1 MKMNVQNMPIQSL
14 KGIGPAKSKLF
25 NKLGIKTVEDLFY
38 HYPRGY
44 KDKSIITDIS
54 ELVPEYQYTI
64 KAIVHS
70 RPVEIKSRNGLLIVK
85 LTVGDETGKL
95 NIVWFN
101 NRFIKNMIEKGD
113 ELYFYGKIKLMGKDL
128 MMESPEFEKT
138 SSASSVNLLR
148 IVPEYPLT
156 EGLSHKDIRKAVF
169 TAMEHT
175 EGKLTDIFPEDFRKR
190 YQLAEINFCVNNM
203 HFPETMF
210 NMELAVKRFKFE
222 ELFILQ
228 SGLIHIKR
236 MNSSEEQGIAFK
248 TYDERAFANK
258 LPFELTNAQQKVVDE
273 IFKDMEKS
281 KPMNR
286 LVQGDVGSG
295 KTIVAL
301 LAMYKCTRD
310 GYQSLMMV
318 PTEILAEQH
327 YLTFKQLLEGT
338 GIRIELLKG
347 SMTAKEK
354 SAVLQR
360 LQNHEADIIIGTH
373 ALIQDKVEFAKVGL
387 VITDEQHRFGVRQRT
402 VLSDKGSNPD
412 ILVMT
417 ATPIPRTLT
426 LIFYG
431 DLDVS
436 IIDELPPGRRKIET
450 YFIDSSKKQ
459 RFYSFV
465 KKELDQGRQ
474 AYFVCPLVEES
485 EKLDLNSAT
494 KYRDQLQSEYFKD
507 YNVGLLHGKMKSSE
521 KNQIMEEMRQGIIHI
536 LVATTVIEVGVNIP
550 NATIMAIENA
560 DRFGLAQLHQLRGR
574 VGRGEHQSYCILVTD
589 SHSKVAVERL
599 KYMTKSENGF
609 DIAEKDLELRGAGE
623 VLGQKQHGL
632 PELKIADI
640 LNDTAILKQSR
651 DAVEYLYDSG
661 KLEDPEYKRM
671 KKELDARFNRILE
684 EIALN

>member
-1 MKMNVQNMPIQSL
+1 MNIQNMPIQSL

-25 NKLGIKTVEDLFY
+25 QKLGIKTVEDLFY
-38 HYPRGY
+38 YYPRGY

-54 ELVPEYQYTI
+54 DLVPEYLYTI
-64 KAIVHS
+64 KATVVS
-70 RPVEIKSRNGLLIVK
+70 RPLEIRSKNGVLVVK
-85 LTVGDETGKL
+85 LPVSDETGRI

-101 NRFIKNMIEKGD
+101 NRFIKNTIKQGD
-113 ELYFYGKIKLMGKDL
+113 ELFFYGKVKLMGRDL
-128 MMESPEFEKT
+128 VMESPEFEKT
-138 SSASSVNLLR
+138 ASSASVNLLR

-169 TAMEHT
+169 GALEFT
-175 EGKLTDIFPEDFRKR
+175 EGKLNDIFPEDFRKR
-190 YQLAEINFCVNNM
+190 YQLSEINFSMNNL
-203 HFPETMF
+203 HFPETLF
-210 NMELAVKRFKFE
+210 NMNLAINRFKFE

-236 MNSSEEQGIAFK
+236 MNSLEVEGIAFEA
-248 TYDERAFANK
+248 YDEREFADK
-258 LPFELTNAQQKVVDE
+258 LPFKLTNAQLKVVDE
-273 IFKDMEKS
+273 IFKDMEKH

-301 LAMYKCTRD
+301 LAMYKCTRN
-310 GYQSLMMV
+310 GFQSLMMV

-327 YLTFKQLLEGT
+327 YLTFKDLLEGT
-338 GIRIELLKG
+338 GMRIELLKG

-354 SAVLQR
+354 NAALQR
-360 LQNHEADIIIGTH
+360 IRNHEADIIIGTH
-373 ALIQDKVEFAKVGL
+373 ALIQDKVEFPKVGL

-402 VLSDKGSNPD
+402 VLSDKGNNPD

-426 LIFYG
+426 LILYG

-436 IIDELPPGRRKIET
+436 LIDELPPGRKKIET
-450 YFIDSSKKQ
+450 YFIDSSKKE
-459 RFYSFV
+459 RFYGFV

-485 EKLDLNSAT
+485 EKLELNAAT
-494 KYRDQLQSEYFKD
+494 QYRDELQNEYFKG
-507 YNVGLLHGKMKSSE
+507 YNVGLLHGKMKADE
-521 KNQIMEEMRQGIIHI
+521 KNQVMEDMREGKIHI

-560 DRFGLAQLHQLRGR
+560 ERFGLAQLHQLRGR
-574 VGRGEHQSYCILVTD
+574 VGRGAHQSYCILVSD
-589 SHSKVAVERL
+589 SDGKIAVERL

-623 VLGQKQHGL
+623 VLGQRQHGL

-640 LNDTAILKQSR
+640 LNDTALLKQSR

-661 KLEDPEYKRM
+661 KLEEPEYQRM
-671 KKELDARFNRILE
+671 KKELDARFSRILE

>member
-1 MKMNVQNMPIQSL
+1 MMNIQNTPIQSL
-14 KGIGPAKSKLF
+14 KGIGPAKAKLF
-25 NKLGIKTVEDLFY
+25 HKLGIRTIEDLLY

-44 KDKSIITDIS
+44 KDKSLVANI
-54 ELVPEYQYTI
+54 EGVVPENQYTI
-64 KAIVHS
+64 KAVAAAK
-70 RPVEIKSRNGLLIVK
+70 PTEIRSKKGMLVVK
-85 LTVGDETGKL
+85 LPVVDETGRL

-101 NRFIKNMIEKGD
+101 NRFIKNTIKQGD
-113 ELYFYGKIKLMGKDL
+113 ELYLHGKIKLMGKEL
-128 MMESPEFEKT
+128 VMESPEFEK
-138 SSASSVNLLR
+138 SAASAKVNLLR

-169 TAMEHT
+169 SALQLT
-175 EGKLTDIFPEDFRKR
+175 EGKLSDIFPEDLRKR
-190 YQLAEINFCVNNM
+190 YQLSEINFCMNNL

-210 NMELAVKRFKFE
+210 NNSLAVKRFKFE

-236 MNSSEEQGIAFK
+236 MNTTEKPGIAFEA
-248 TYDERAFANK
+248 YDERAYVDK
-258 LPFELTNAQQKVVDE
+258 LPFKLTNAQLKVVDE

-301 LAMYKCTRD
+301 LAMYKCARN

-327 YLTFKQLLEGT
+327 YCTFKSLLEGS

-354 SAVLQR
+354 NAVLKKVQC
-360 LQNHEADIIIGTH
+360 HEADIIIGTH

-402 VLSDKGSNPD
+402 VLSDKGENPD

-426 LIFYG
+426 LILYG

-436 IIDELPPGRRKIET
+436 LIDELPPGRKKIET
-450 YFIDSSKKQ
+450 YFIDSSKKE

-494 KYRDQLQSEYFKD
+494 AYRDELQNKYFKE
-507 YNVGLLHGKMKSSE
+507 YRVGLLHGKMKADE
-521 KNQIMEEMRQGIIHI
+521 KNQVMEEMRKGNIHI

-574 VGRGEHQSYCILVTD
+574 VGRGAHQSYCILVSD
-589 SHSKVAVERL
+589 SDSKIAIERL

-623 VLGQKQHGL
+623 VLGQRQHGL

-640 LNDTAILKQSR
+640 LNDTALLKQSR
-651 DAVEYLYDSG
+651 DAVEYLYESD
-661 KLEDPEYKRM
+661 KLAEPEYQRM

>member
-1 MKMNVQNMPIQSL
+1 MSVQNMPIQSL

-25 NKLGIKTVEDLFY
+25 HKLGIKTVEDLFY

-44 KDKSIITDIS
+44 KDKSIITDIQD
-54 ELVPEYQYTI
+54 LVPEYQYTI
-64 KAIVHS
+64 KASVDAK
-70 RPVEIKSRNGLLIVK
+70 PVEIRSKNGLLLVK
-85 LTVGDETGKL
+85 LPVSDETGRL

-101 NRFIKNMIEKGD
+101 NRFIKNTIKQGD
-113 ELYFYGKIKLMGKDL
+113 ELFFYGKVKLMGRDL
-128 MMESPEFEKT
+128 IMESPEFEKT
-138 SSASSVNLLR
+138 ASTASVNLLR

-169 TAMEHT
+169 GALQHT

-210 NMELAVKRFKFE
+210 NMKLAVNRFKFE

-236 MNSSEEQGIAFK
+236 MNSAEEQGIAFRA
-248 TYDERAFANK
+248 YDEREFVNK
-258 LPFELTNAQQKVVDE
+258 LPFKLTNAQLKVVDE
-273 IFKDMEKS
+273 IFKDMEKN

-301 LAMYKCTRD
+301 LAMHKCTRN

-347 SMTAKEK
+347 SLTSKEK
-354 SAVLQR
+354 NAVLQR
-360 LQNHEADIIIGTH
+360 VLNHEADIIIGTH

-426 LIFYG
+426 LILYG

-436 IIDELPPGRRKIET
+436 VIDELPPGRKKIET
-450 YFIDSSKKQ
+450 YFIDSSKKE
-459 RFYSFV
+459 RFYNFV

-494 KYRDQLQSEYFKD
+494 KYRDELQNKYFKN
-507 YNVGLLHGKMKSSE
+507 YKVGLLHGKMKADE
-521 KNQIMEEMRQGIIHI
+521 KNQVMEDMRLGKIHI

-574 VGRGEHQSYCILVTD
+574 VGRGEHQSYCILVSD
-589 SHSKVAVERL
+589 SDSKIAIERL

-640 LNDTAILKQSR
+640 LNDTSLLKQSR

-661 KLEDPEYKRM
+661 KLNEPEYQRM
-671 KKELDARFNRILE
+671 KKELDARFKRILE

>member
-1 MKMNVQNMPIQSL
+1 MIIQNIPIQSL

-25 NKLGIKTVEDLFY
+25 HKLGIKTVENLLY

-44 KDKSIITDIS
+44 KDKSIITDIRD
-54 ELVPEYQYTI
+54 LLPEYLYTI
-64 KAIVHS
+64 RATVDAK
-70 RPVEIKSRNGLLIVK
+70 PLEIRSKKGVLVIK
-85 LTVGDETGKL
+85 LAVSDETGGI

-101 NRFIKNMIEKGD
+101 NRFIKNNIKQGD
-113 ELYFYGKIKLMGKDL
+113 ELFFYGKVKQMGKDL
-128 MMESPEFEKT
+128 VMESPEFEKT
-138 SSASSVNLLR
+138 ASSASVNLLR

-156 EGLSHKDIRKAVF
+156 EGLTHKDIRKAVF
-169 TAMEHT
+169 NALELTA
-175 EGKLTDIFPEDFRKR
+175 GKLTDIFPEDFRKR
-190 YQLAEINFCVNNM
+190 YQLSEINFCVNNL

-210 NMELAVKRFKFE
+210 NMKLAVKRFKFE

-236 MNSSEEQGIAFK
+236 MYSIEEHGIVFK
-248 TYDERAFANK
+248 EYDERAFLHK
-258 LPFELTNAQQKVVDE
+258 LPFQLTNAQLKVVEE
-273 IFKDMEKS
+273 IFIDMEKN

-301 LAMYKCTRD
+301 LAMYKCTRN
-310 GYQSLMMV
+310 GFQSLMMV

-327 YLTFKQLLEGT
+327 YLTFKCLLEGT

-347 SMTAKEK
+347 SMSAKEK
-354 SAVLQR
+354 NAVLQR
-360 LQNHEADIIIGTH
+360 VNNHEADIIIGTH

-402 VLSDKGSNPD
+402 ALSDKGSNPD
-412 ILVMT
+412 IMVMT

-436 IIDELPPGRRKIET
+436 LIDELPPGRKKIET
-450 YFIDSSKKQ
+450 YFIDSSKKE
-459 RFYSFV
+459 RFYDFV

-485 EKLDLNSAT
+485 EKLELNSAT
-494 KYRDQLQSEYFKD
+494 KYRDELQNKYFKG
-507 YNVGLLHGKMKSSE
+507 YNVGLLHGKMKADE
-521 KNQIMEEMRQGIIHI
+521 KNLIMEDMRQGKIHI

-574 VGRGEHQSYCILVTD
+574 VGRGEHQSYCILVSDTD
-589 SHSKVAVERL
+589 SKIAVERL

-640 LNDTAILKQSR
+640 LNDTALLKLSR

-661 KLEDPEYKRM
+661 KLDEPEYQRM

>member
-1 MKMNVQNMPIQSL
+1 MNIQNIPIQSL

-25 NKLGIKTVEDLFY
+25 HKLGIKTVEDLFY

-54 ELVPEYQYTI
+54 DLVPEYQYTI
-64 KAIVHS
+64 KATVDS
-70 RPVEIKSRNGLLIVK
+70 RPLEIRSKKGMLVVK
-85 LTVGDETGKL
+85 LPVSDDTGSL

-101 NRFIKNMIEKGD
+101 NRFIKNAIKQGD
-113 ELYFYGKIKLMGKDL
+113 ELYFYGKVKLMGRDVV
-128 MMESPEFEKT
+128 MESPEFEKT
-138 SSASSVNLLR
+138 TSAASVNMLR

-169 TAMEHT
+169 AALELL
-175 EGKLTDIFPEDFRKR
+175 EGKLTDIFPEDFRKK
-190 YQLAEINFCVNNM
+190 YQLSEINFCVNNL
-203 HFPETMF
+203 HFPETLF
-210 NMELAVKRFKFE
+210 NMQLAIKRFKFE

-236 MNSSEEQGIAFK
+236 MNSSEVQGIAFGA
-248 TYDERAFANK
+248 YDEREFAEK
-258 LPFELTNAQQKVVDE
+258 LPFQLTNAQLKVIDE
-273 IFKDMEKS
+273 IFKDMEKA

-301 LAMYKCTRD
+301 LGMYKCARN
-310 GYQSLMMV
+310 GFQSLMMV

-327 YLTFKQLLEGT
+327 YLTFKCLLEGT

-347 SMTAKEK
+347 SMSAKAKNE
-354 SAVLQR
+354 VLQR
-360 LQNHEADIIIGTH
+360 VRNHEADIIIGTH
-373 ALIQDKVEFAKVGL
+373 ALIQDKVEFPKVGL

-402 VLSDKGSNPD
+402 VLSDKGENPD

-426 LIFYG
+426 LILYG

-436 IIDELPPGRRKIET
+436 LIDELPPGRMKIET
-450 YFIDSSKKQ
+450 YSIDSSKKE
-459 RFYSFV
+459 RFYGFV
-465 KKELDQGRQ
+465 KKELDKGRQ

-494 KYRDQLQSEYFKD
+494 KYRDELQNEYFKG
-507 YNVGLLHGKMKSSE
+507 YNVGLLHGKMKADE
-521 KNQIMEEMRQGIIHI
+521 KNQIMEDMRQGKIHI

-560 DRFGLAQLHQLRGR
+560 ERFGLAQLHQLRGR
-574 VGRGEHQSYCILVTD
+574 VGRGVHQSYCILVSD
-589 SHSKVAVERL
+589 SDSKIAIERL

-640 LNDTAILKQSR
+640 LNDTALLKSSR

-661 KLEDPEYKRM
+661 KLEEPDYQSM
-671 KKELDARFNRILE
+671 KKELNARFNKILE

>member
-1 MKMNVQNMPIQSL
+1 MK
-14 KGIGPAKSKLF
+14 
-25 NKLGIKTVEDLFY
+25 
-38 HYPRGY
+38 
-44 KDKSIITDIS
+44 
-54 ELVPEYQYTI
+54 
-64 KAIVHS
+64 
-70 RPVEIKSRNGLLIVK
+70 
-85 LTVGDETGKL
+85 
-95 NIVWFN
+95 
-101 NRFIKNMIEKGD
+101 
-113 ELYFYGKIKLMGKDL
+113 
-128 MMESPEFEKT
+128 
-138 SSASSVNLLR
+138 
-148 IVPEYPLT
+148 
-156 EGLSHKDIRKAVF
+156 
-169 TAMEHT
+169 
-175 EGKLTDIFPEDFRKR
+175 
-190 YQLAEINFCVNNM
+190 
-203 HFPETMF
+203 
-210 NMELAVKRFKFE
+210 LAVNRFKFE

-236 MNSSEEQGIAFK
+236 MNSSEVQGIAFK
-248 TYDERAFANK
+248 AYDERDFVRK
-258 LPFELTNAQQKVVDE
+258 LPFKLTNAQLKVIDE
-273 IFKDMEKS
+273 IFKDMEKN

-301 LAMYKCTRD
+301 LAMHKCTRN

-354 SAVLQR
+354 NAVLQR
-360 LQNHEADIIIGTH
+360 VQNHEADIIIGTH

-387 VITDEQHRFGVRQRT
+387 VITDEQHRFGVRQRN
-402 VLSDKGSNPD
+402 VLSDKGRNPD

-426 LIFYG
+426 LILYG

-436 IIDELPPGRRKIET
+436 LIDELPPGRKKIET
-450 YFIDSSKKQ
+450 YFIDSSKKE

-494 KYRDQLQSEYFKD
+494 KYKDELQNKYFKN
-507 YNVGLLHGKMKSSE
+507 YKVGLLHGKMKAEE
-521 KNQIMEEMRQGIIHI
+521 KNQVMEEMRLRKIHI

-550 NATIMAIENA
+550 NATIMAIEDA

-574 VGRGEHQSYCILVTD
+574 VGRGEHQSYCVLVSD
-589 SHSKVAVERL
+589 SDSKIAVERL

-661 KLEDPEYKRM
+661 KLEEPEYQRM
-671 KKELDARFNRILE
+671 KKELDARFKRILE

>member
-1 MKMNVQNMPIQSL
+1 MNIQKMPIQSL

-25 NKLGIKTVEDLFY
+25 QKLGIKTVEDLFY

-54 ELVPEYQYTI
+54 DLVPEYLYTI
-64 KAIVHS
+64 KATVVS
-70 RPVEIKSRNGLLIVK
+70 RPLEIRSKNGVLVVK
-85 LTVGDETGKL
+85 LPVSDETGRI

-101 NRFIKNMIEKGD
+101 NRFIKNTIKQGD
-113 ELYFYGKIKLMGKDL
+113 ELFFYGKVKLMGRDL
-128 MMESPEFEKT
+128 VMESPEFEKT
-138 SSASSVNLLR
+138 ASSASVNLLR

-169 TAMEHT
+169 GALEFT
-175 EGKLTDIFPEDFRKR
+175 EGKLNDIFPEDFRKR
-190 YQLAEINFCVNNM
+190 YQLSEINFSMNNL
-203 HFPETMF
+203 HFPETLF
-210 NMELAVKRFKFE
+210 NMNLAINRFKFE

-236 MNSSEEQGIAFK
+236 MNSLEVEGIAFEA
-248 TYDERAFANK
+248 YDEREFTDK
-258 LPFELTNAQQKVVDE
+258 LPFKLTNAQLKVVDE
-273 IFKDMEKS
+273 IFKDMEKH

-301 LAMYKCTRD
+301 LAMYKCTRN
-310 GYQSLMMV
+310 GFQSLMMV

-327 YLTFKQLLEGT
+327 YLTFKDLLEGT
-338 GIRIELLKG
+338 GMRIELLKG

-354 SAVLQR
+354 NAALQR
-360 LQNHEADIIIGTH
+360 IRNHEADIIIGTH
-373 ALIQDKVEFAKVGL
+373 ALIQDKVEFPKVGL

-402 VLSDKGSNPD
+402 VLSDKGNNPD

-426 LIFYG
+426 LILYG

-436 IIDELPPGRRKIET
+436 LIDELPPGRKKIET
-450 YFIDSSKKQ
+450 YFIDSSKKE
-459 RFYSFV
+459 RFYGFV

-485 EKLDLNSAT
+485 EKLELNAAT
-494 KYRDQLQSEYFKD
+494 QYRDELQNEYFKG
-507 YNVGLLHGKMKSSE
+507 YNVGLLHGKMKADE
-521 KNQIMEEMRQGIIHI
+521 KNQVMEDMREGKIHI

-560 DRFGLAQLHQLRGR
+560 ERFGLAQLHQLRGR
-574 VGRGEHQSYCILVTD
+574 VGRGAHQSYCILVSD
-589 SHSKVAVERL
+589 SDGKIAVERL

-623 VLGQKQHGL
+623 VLGQRQHGL

-640 LNDTAILKQSR
+640 LNDTALLKQSR

-661 KLEDPEYKRM
+661 KLEEPEYQRM
-671 KKELDARFNRILE
+671 KKELDARFSRILE

>member
-1 MKMNVQNMPIQSL
+1 MNIEHVPIQSL
-14 KGIGPAKSKLF
+14 KGIGPAKAKLF
-25 NKLGIKTVEDLFY
+25 NKLGVRTVEDLLY

-44 KDKSIITDIS
+44 KDKSITTNIED
-54 ELVPEYQYTI
+54 LLPEYQYTI
-64 KAIVHS
+64 KVTVLNKPTDVRS
-70 RPVEIKSRNGLLIVK
+70 QKGLIIAK
-85 LTVGDETGKL
+85 AAVGDETGKL

-101 NRFIKNMIEKGD
+101 NRFIKNMIKQGD
-113 ELYFYGKIKLMGKDL
+113 ELYLYGKVKLMGRDL
-128 MMESPEFEKT
+128 VMESPEFEKVG
-138 SSASSVNLLR
+138 SKESVNLLR

-156 EGLSHKDIRKAVF
+156 EGLGHKDIRKAVYGALEL
-169 TAMEHT
+169 TK
-175 EGKLTDIFPEDFRKR
+175 GKLSDIFPEDFRKR
-190 YQLAEINFCVNNM
+190 YQLSEFNFSINNI
-203 HFPETMF
+203 HFPESMF
-210 NMELAVKRFKFE
+210 NLQLAIKRFKFE

-236 MNSSEEQGIAFK
+236 MNSAEEKGIAFEQF
-248 TYDERAFANK
+248 DEREFVGK
-258 LPFELTNAQQKVVDE
+258 LPFKLTNAQLKVIDE
-273 IFKDMEKS
+273 IFRDMEKS

-301 LAMYKCTRD
+301 LAMYKCARN

-354 SAVLQR
+354 NATLQR
-360 LQNHEADIIIGTH
+360 IKNHEADIIIGTH

-402 VLSDKGSNPD
+402 VLSDKGDNPD

-426 LIFYG
+426 LILYG

-436 IIDELPPGRRKIET
+436 IIDELPPGRKKIET
-450 YFIDSSKKQ
+450 YFIDSKKKE
-459 RFYSFV
+459 RFFGFV
-465 KKELDQGRQ
+465 RKELDQGRQ

-485 EKLDLNSAT
+485 EKLDLKSAT
-494 KYRDQLQSEYFKD
+494 EYRDELQEKYFKG
-507 YNVGLLHGKMKSSE
+507 YKVGLLHGKMKAEE
-521 KNQIMEEMRQGIIHI
+521 KNAIMEEMRKGNIHI

-574 VGRGEHQSYCILVTD
+574 VGRGAHQSYCILISDTD
-589 SHSKVAVERL
+589 SKIAVERL

-623 VLGQKQHGL
+623 VLGQRQHGL

-640 LNDTAILKQSR
+640 LNDTALLKQSR

-661 KLEDPEYKRM
+661 KLEEQEYQRM

>member
-1 MKMNVQNMPIQSL
+1 MNMQNILIQSL
-14 KGIGPAKSKLF
+14 KGIGPAKTKLF
-25 NKLGIKTVEDLFY
+25 HKLGIKTVEDLFY

-44 KDKSIITDIS
+44 KDKSVITEIKD
-54 ELVPEYQYTI
+54 LVPENFYTV
-64 KAIVHS
+64 KGTVLNKPTENRSA
-70 RPVEIKSRNGLLIVK
+70 KGLLIAK
-85 LTVGDETGKL
+85 LQISDGTGKL
-95 NIVWFN
+95 NITWFN
-101 NRFIKNMIEKGD
+101 NRFIKNTIKQGD
-113 ELYFYGKIKLMGKDL
+113 ELYFHGKIKAVGRDL
-128 MMESPEFEKT
+128 IMESPEFEKAEH
-138 SSASSVNLLR
+138 SARMNLLR

-156 EGLSHKDIRKAVF
+156 EGLTHKDVRKAVF
-169 TAMEHT
+169 CALELT
-175 EGKLTDIFPEDFRKR
+175 EGKLADMFPEDFRKR
-190 YQLAEINFCVNNM
+190 YQLSEINFCVNNI
-203 HFPETMF
+203 HFPESMF
-210 NMELAVKRFKFE
+210 NMKLAVDRFKFE

-236 MNSSEEQGIAFK
+236 MNNAEEQGIAFK
-248 TYDERAFANK
+248 AFDEGEFVHR
-258 LPFELTNAQQKVVDE
+258 LPFSLTNAQKKVIDE
-273 IFKDMEKS
+273 IFRDMEKS

-295 KTIVAL
+295 KTVVAL
-301 LAMYKCTRD
+301 LAMYKAARN

-354 SAVLQR
+354 RIVLQKVR
-360 LQNHEADIIIGTH
+360 EHEADIIIGTH

-402 VLSDKGSNPD
+402 VLSDKGENTD

-426 LIFYG
+426 LILYG

-436 IIDELPPGRRKIET
+436 IIDELPPGRKKIET
-450 YFIDSSKKQ
+450 YFIDSKKKE
-459 RFYSFV
+459 RFFGFV

-494 KYRDQLQSEYFKD
+494 AYRDELQEEYFKG
-507 YNVGLLHGKMKSSE
+507 YRVGLLHGKMKAEE
-521 KNQIMEEMRQGIIHI
+521 KNNVMEEMRKGHIHI
-536 LVATTVIEVGVNIP
+536 LVSTTVIEVGVNIP

-574 VGRGEHQSYCILVTD
+574 VGRGAHQSYCILVSD
-589 SHSKVAVERL
+589 SQSKIAAERL
-599 KYMTKSENGF
+599 RYMTKSENGF

-623 VLGQKQHGL
+623 ILGQKQHGL
-632 PELKIADI
+632 PELKIADL
-640 LNDTAILKQSR
+640 LNDTALLKQSR

-661 KLEDPEYKRM
+661 KLEEPEYKKM
-671 KKELDARFNRILE
+671 KKELDERFQRILE
-684 EIALN
+684 EITLN

>member
-1 MKMNVQNMPIQSL
+1 MNIQNMPIQSL

-25 NKLGIKTVEDLFY
+25 QKLGIKTVEDLFY
-38 HYPRGY
+38 YYPRGY

-54 ELVPEYQYTI
+54 NLVPEYLYTI
-64 KAIVHS
+64 KATVVS
-70 RPVEIKSRNGLLIVK
+70 RPLEIRSKNGVLVVK
-85 LTVGDETGKL
+85 LPVSDETGRI

-101 NRFIKNMIEKGD
+101 NRFIKNTIKQGD
-113 ELYFYGKIKLMGKDL
+113 ELFFYGKVKLMGRDL
-128 MMESPEFEKT
+128 VMESPEFEKT
-138 SSASSVNLLR
+138 ASSASVNLLR

-169 TAMEHT
+169 GALEFT
-175 EGKLTDIFPEDFRKR
+175 EGKLNDIFPEDFRKR
-190 YQLAEINFCVNNM
+190 YQLSEINFSMNNL
-203 HFPETMF
+203 HFPETLF
-210 NMELAVKRFKFE
+210 NMNLAINRFKFE

-236 MNSSEEQGIAFK
+236 MNSLEVEGIAFEA
-248 TYDERAFANK
+248 YDEREFADK
-258 LPFELTNAQQKVVDE
+258 LPFKLTNAQLKVVDE
-273 IFKDMEKS
+273 IFKDMEKH

-301 LAMYKCTRD
+301 LAMYKCTRN
-310 GYQSLMMV
+310 GFQSLMMV

-327 YLTFKQLLEGT
+327 YLTFKDLLEGT
-338 GIRIELLKG
+338 GMRIELLKG

-354 SAVLQR
+354 NAALQR
-360 LQNHEADIIIGTH
+360 IRNHEADIIIGTH
-373 ALIQDKVEFAKVGL
+373 ALIQDKVEFPKVGL

-402 VLSDKGSNPD
+402 VLSDKGNNPD

-426 LIFYG
+426 LILYG

-436 IIDELPPGRRKIET
+436 LIDELPPGRKKIET
-450 YFIDSSKKQ
+450 YFIDSSKKE
-459 RFYSFV
+459 RFYGFV

-485 EKLDLNSAT
+485 EKLELNAAT
-494 KYRDQLQSEYFKD
+494 QYRDELQNEYFKG
-507 YNVGLLHGKMKSSE
+507 YNVGLLHGKMKADE
-521 KNQIMEEMRQGIIHI
+521 KNQVMEDMREGKIHI

-560 DRFGLAQLHQLRGR
+560 ERFGLAQLHQLRGR
-574 VGRGEHQSYCILVTD
+574 VGRGAHQSYCILVSD
-589 SHSKVAVERL
+589 SDGKIAVERL

-623 VLGQKQHGL
+623 VLGQRQHGL

-640 LNDTAILKQSR
+640 LNDTALLKQSR

-661 KLEDPEYKRM
+661 KLEEPEYQRM
-671 KKELDARFNRILE
+671 KKELDARFSRILE

>member
-1 MKMNVQNMPIQSL
+1 MNVQNMPIQSL

-44 KDKSIITDIS
+44 KDKSIITDIRD
-54 ELVPEYQYTI
+54 LVPEYQYTI
-64 KAIVHS
+64 KAAVDAK
-70 RPVEIKSRNGLLIVK
+70 PVEIRSKKGLLLVK
-85 LTVGDETGKL
+85 LPVSDETGRI
-95 NIVWFN
+95 NIMWFN
-101 NRFIKNMIEKGD
+101 NRFIKNTIKQGD
-113 ELYFYGKIKLMGKDL
+113 ELFFYGKVKLIGRDL
-128 MMESPEFEKT
+128 IMESPEFEKT
-138 SSASSVNLLR
+138 ASTSSVNLLR

-169 TAMEHT
+169 TALEHT

-210 NMELAVKRFKFE
+210 NMKLAVNRFKFE

-248 TYDERAFANK
+248 AYDEREFVNE
-258 LPFELTNAQQKVVDE
+258 LPFKLTNAQLKVVDE
-273 IFKDMEKS
+273 IFKDMENN

-301 LAMYKCTRD
+301 LAMYKCTRN

-354 SAVLQR
+354 NAVLQK

-426 LIFYG
+426 LILYG
-431 DLDVS
+431 DLDIS
-436 IIDELPPGRRKIET
+436 IIDELPPGRKKIET
-450 YFIDSSKKQ
+450 YFIDSSKKE
-459 RFYSFV
+459 RFYNFV
-465 KKELDQGRQ
+465 KKDLDKGRQ

-485 EKLDLNSAT
+485 EKLDLSSAT
-494 KYRDQLQSEYFKD
+494 KYRDELQNKYFKE
-507 YNVGLLHGKMKSSE
+507 YKVGLLHGKMKADE
-521 KNQIMEEMRQGIIHI
+521 KNQIMEEMRQGKIDI

-550 NATIMAIENA
+550 NATIMAIEDA

-574 VGRGEHQSYCILVTD
+574 VGRSEHQSYCILVSD
-589 SHSKVAVERL
+589 SDSKIATQRL

-640 LNDTAILKQSR
+640 LNDTVLLKQSR

-661 KLEDPEYKRM
+661 KLEEPDYQRM
-671 KKELDARFNRILE
+671 KKELDSRFKRILE

>member
-1 MKMNVQNMPIQSL
+1 MNVQNMPVQSL
-14 KGIGPAKSKLF
+14 KGIGPAKAKLF
-25 NKLGIKTVEDLFY
+25 QKLGIRNVEDLFY
-38 HYPRGY
+38 YYPRGY
-44 KDKSIITDIS
+44 KDKSILTDIKD
-54 ELVPEYQYTI
+54 LVPEHTYTI
-64 KAIVHS
+64 RATVAA
-70 RPVEIKSRNGLLIVK
+70 RPIEVRSKKGLLVVK
-85 LTVGDETGKL
+85 APVSDETGKI

-101 NRFIKNMIEKGD
+101 NRFIKNSIKQGD
-113 ELYFYGKIKLMGKDL
+113 ELFFYGKVKLMGRDL
-128 MMESPEFEKT
+128 VMESPEFEKT
-138 SSASSVNLLR
+138 NSTASINLLR

-156 EGLSHKDIRKAVF
+156 EGLSQKDVRKAVN
-169 TAMEHT
+169 TALEHT
-175 EGKLTDIFPEDFRKR
+175 EGMLTDIFPEDFRKR
-190 YQLAEINFCVNNM
+190 YQLSEINFSVNNL

-210 NMELAVKRFKFE
+210 NMNLAVKRFKFE

-236 MNSSEEQGIAFK
+236 MNSAEEQGITF
-248 TYDERAFANK
+248 TQYDEREFIGK
-258 LPFELTNAQQKVVDE
+258 LPFSLTNAQLKVVDE

-301 LAMYKCTRD
+301 MAMYKCTRN

-327 YLTFKQLLEGT
+327 YLSFKQILEGT

-354 SAVLQR
+354 NAVLQR
-360 LQNHEADIIIGTH
+360 VKDHEADIIIGTH
-373 ALIQDKVEFAKVGL
+373 ALIQDKVEFANVGL
-387 VITDEQHRFGVRQRT
+387 VITDEQHRFGVRQRN
-402 VLSDKGSNPD
+402 VLSEKGSNPD

-426 LIFYG
+426 LILYG

-436 IIDELPPGRRKIET
+436 LIDELPPGRKMIET
-450 YFIDSSKKQ
+450 YFIDSSKKE
-459 RFYSFV
+459 RFYNFV

-494 KYRDQLQSEYFKD
+494 QYRDELQSKYFKD
-507 YNVGLLHGKMKSSE
+507 YKVGLLHGKMKADE
-521 KNQIMEEMRQGIIHI
+521 KNQVMEEMRQGNIHI

-574 VGRGEHQSYCILVTD
+574 VGRGEHQSYCILVSDTD
-589 SHSKVAVERL
+589 SKVAVERL
-599 KYMTKSENGF
+599 RYMTKSENGF

-640 LNDTAILKQSR
+640 LSDTALLKQSR

-661 KLEDPEYKRM
+661 KLEEPDYKRM